1 MAKDVTQ
8 PLPSHLQV
16 IQRYD
21 VGGFRISG
29 VAFKGA
35 VLVFPERT
43 LAWTVAG
50 LDDVSEASLAE
61 VVATPPDILLLGTGG
76 AFQLVPPTLRTA
88 LQGRRIAV
96 ESMTTA
102 AACRTYNLLLGEER
116 KVAAAL
122 LPLT

>member
-1 MAKDVTQ
+1 MPRDVTQ

-21 VGGFRISG
+21 VGGFRVSG
-29 VAFKGA
+29 VTFTGA
-35 VLVFPERT
+35 VLVFPDRT
-43 LAWTVAG
+43 LPWSATALG
-50 LDDVSEASLAE
+50 DVSETSLAE

-76 AFQLVPPTLRTA
+76 GFQLVPPALRTA
-88 LQGRRIAV
+88 LQSRRIAV

-116 KVAAAL
+116 RVAAAL